1 MPVRE
6 SGRTPQETGT
16 GTAITRGFLPT
27 SPLWALALLVLGLVC
42 TLALAHREWVYQQQ
56 HTESLQ
62 GSLANAAQSRMR
74 EPLKGA
80 SMVLR
85 SMQTVFLSS
94 DGMDQKEFFQYQKNL
109 RPQELAQGYV
119 LTGFA
124 RAESSATDPGQMT
137 YRYQFVAPL
146 QGNEVL
152 LGFDITR
159 QPDNLRAL
167 QLARDRDMP
176 TASAPFPLL
185 QFQNAAASATGVTL
199 RLPVYSPGAVP
210 LTVPERRAR
219 EIGALAVSMRLE
231 PMITQ
236 ALQGRVLEYMHVQIR
251 DLDATAGQDLVFASA
266 TPVTEVPQQV
276 RQLDFGGRRW
286 EMRLWPRADLS
297 EWGQL
302 RTILI
307 GGTAISVLLGLL
319 LWSQMTTRRRAV
331 DLGRRMSVRFGES
344 EARFR
349 TLNELLPALVLLANG
364 DGSRIT
370 YANQAARQL
379 LGDVVGLPLCSL
391 FADASACEAAMFMAM
406 SGGGWRSQ
414 EAMLAPAGGTAFW
427 INASLAQVEVEA
439 LPHLLMVAT
448 DTSAQRVMTER
459 LHYQATHDE
468 LTGLRNRREFERL
481 LREALAG
488 HDGSAP
494 RAPFALLY
502 FDLDQFKLI
511 NDLSGHAAGDQLLV
525 QLVRAMHA
533 ELGHKN
539 FLARLGGDEF
549 GVLAFDVDL
558 ARAEA
563 LAERIRRC
571 IEGHIFHWHERTY
584 TVSASIGLVMVECE
598 GSTLKDLL
606 AWADSACY
614 QAKEGGRNRV
624 CTYRED
630 AASTRRIGEMEWAN
644 RLRGALENGQLLLDY
659 QELVALNPAAGDG
672 VHVELL
678 LRKRDR
684 NGGVILPGAFL
695 SAGERYGLMPA
706 VDRWVIHTALANFAH
721 IHPCGAQLHS
731 CSINLSGASIED
743 EGLADFILDAIAMF
757 RVPAQRLCFEITET
771 VAVRDL
777 QRVARVI
784 ERLRAAGCKIALDD
798 FGAGM
803 SSFGYLKNLPV
814 DSIKIDGSFV
824 RDLGSE
830 PVSRII
836 IDAVTRIGHER
847 QLKVV
852 AEWVDDENVLSVLR
866 ELGVDYAQGFLVHR
880 PERVLFQREKAN
892 VRVG

>member
-1 MPVRE
+1 MR
-6 SGRTPQETGT
+6 STP
-16 GTAITRGFLPT
+16 AFW
-27 SPLWALALLVLGLVC
+27 SLALLLLGLLS
-42 TLALAHREWVYQQQ
+42 TAAMAHLDWRQQQ
-56 HTESLQ
+56 QRAESLQ
-62 GSLANAAQSRMR
+62 HSLANAAQSRMQDS
-74 EPLKGA
+74 LKGGA
-80 SMVLR
+80 MVLR

-94 DGMDQKEFFQYQKNL
+94 AKMDQHEFAQYQQNL
-109 RPQELAQGYV
+109 RPQELARGYV
-119 LTGFA
+119 LTGYA
-124 RAESSATDPGQMT
+124 RRQPDPAHPAQVA

-146 QGNEVL
+146 EGNQVL

-159 QPDNLRAL
+159 QPENLRAL
-167 QLARDRDMP
+167 QVARDRDLP

-185 QFQNAAASATGVTL
+185 QFKGQPASALGITL
-199 RLPVYSPGAVP
+199 RLPVYSPGAMPV
-210 LTVPERRAR
+210 TVTERRAR
-219 EIGALAVSMRLE
+219 ELGALAVSMRLG

-236 ALQGRVLEYMHVQIR
+236 ALQGRVLDYMHVHIR
-251 DLDATAGQDLVFASA
+251 DLDAPAGQDLVFASA
-266 TPVTEVPQQV
+266 PPVADIPQQV
-276 RQLDFGGRRW
+276 RHLDFGGRRW
-286 EMRLWPRADLS
+286 EMRLWPRTGIV

-302 RTILI
+302 RAILG
-307 GGTAISVLLGLL
+307 GGTTISILLALL

-349 TLNELLPALVLLANG
+349 TLNELLPALVLLTNG

-370 YANQAARQL
+370 YANQTARQL
-379 LGDVVGLPLCSL
+379 LGTVVGAPLCSL
-391 FADASACEAAMFMAM
+391 FADSLACERAMAM
-406 SGGGWRSQ
+406 AASGSGWRSQ
-414 EAMLAPAGGTAFW
+414 EAMLAPAAGAAFW
-427 INASLAQVEVEA
+427 INASLAQVEVEG

-448 DTSAQRVMTER
+448 DTSAQRAMTER

-488 HDGSAP
+488 YGCTAP
-494 RAPFALLY
+494 VAPFALLY

-525 QLVRAMHA
+525 QLVRAMRA
-533 ELGHKN
+533 ELGHTE

-549 GVLAFDVDL
+549 GVLAFGVDL

-571 IEGHIFHWHERTY
+571 IEGHIFHWQERTY
-584 TVSASIGLVMVECE
+584 TVSASIGLVMVEGE

-614 QAKEGGRNRV
+614 QAKENGRNRV

-630 AASTRRIGEMEWAN
+630 AASTQRIGEMEWAN
-644 RLRGALENGQLLLDY
+644 RLRGALEHGQLLLDY
-659 QELVALNPAAGDG
+659 QQLVALDPTAGDA

-678 LRKRDR
+678 LRMRDHTGR
-684 NGGVILPGAFL
+684 VVMPGAFL

-706 VDRWVIHTALANFAH
+706 VDRWVIHTALANFQQ

-731 CSINLSGASIED
+731 CSINLSGASLED
-743 EGLADFILDAIAMF
+743 DGLADFILDTISTF
-757 RVPAQRLCFEITET
+757 GVPAQRLCFEITET

-784 ERLRAAGCKIALDD
+784 ERLRAAGCRIALDD

-814 DSIKIDGSFV
+814 DAIKIDGSFV
-824 RDLGSE
+824 RDLERE

-847 QLKVV
+847 RLQVV
-852 AEWVDDENVLSVLR
+852 AEWVDEQGVLEVLR
-866 ELGVDYAQGFLVHR
+866 ELGVDYAQGFLLHR
-880 PERVLFQREKAN
+880 PERVLFQREKAG
-892 VRVG
+892 VRVD

>member
-1 MPVRE
+1 MPARE
-6 SGRTPQETGT
+6 SGGTLQETGS
-16 GTAITRGFLPT
+16 GNAITGGLLST
-27 SPLWALALLVLGLVC
+27 SPLWAFALLLLGLLC
-42 TLALAHREWVYQQQ
+42 TGAIAHREWTYQQQ
-56 HTESLQ
+56 HSESLQ
-62 GSLANAAQSRMR
+62 RSLANAAQSRMR
-74 EPLKGA
+74 DALKGA
-80 SMVLR
+80 AMVLR
-85 SMQTVFLSS
+85 SMQTVFLSN
-94 DGMDQKEFFQYQKNL
+94 DGMGQQEFSQYQQNL
-109 RPQELAQGYV
+109 RPQELAQGYL

-124 RAESSATDPGQMT
+124 RRQSSATSPGQT
-137 YRYQFVAPL
+137 AYRYQFVAPL

-152 LGFDITR
+152 LGFDINR
-159 QPDNLRAL
+159 QPENLRAL
-167 QLARDRDMP
+167 QLARDRDIP
-176 TASAPFPLL
+176 TASAPFRLL
-185 QFQNAAASATGVTL
+185 QFQNGAASALGVTL
-199 RLPVYSPGAVP
+199 RLPVYAPGAIP

-219 EIGALAVSMRLE
+219 EVGALAVSLRLD
-231 PMITQ
+231 PMIAQ
-236 ALQGRVLEYMHVQIR
+236 ALHGRVLEYMHVQIR
-251 DLDATAGQDLVFASA
+251 DLDAPAGHDLVFASA
-266 TPVTEVPQQV
+266 PLVADIPQQV

-286 EMRLWPRADLS
+286 EMRLWPRVDLL

-302 RTILI
+302 RSILI
-307 GGTAISVLLGLL
+307 GGATISTLLSLL

-331 DLGRRMSVRFGES
+331 DLGRRMSARFGES
-344 EARFR
+344 EARLR

-379 LGDVVGLPLCSL
+379 LGNVVGSPLCAL
-391 FADASACEAAMFMAM
+391 FADARACEEAIAMAV

-488 HDGSAP
+488 HGGTAP
-494 RAPFALLY
+494 VAPFALLY

-525 QLVRAMHA
+525 QLVRTMRA

-549 GVLAFDVDL
+549 GLLAFDVDL
-558 ARAEA
+558 AQAEA

-584 TVSASIGLVMVECE
+584 TVSASIGLVMVDGE

-614 QAKEGGRNRV
+614 QAKENGRNRV

-630 AASTRRIGEMEWAN
+630 AASTHRIGEMEWAN

-659 QELVALNPAAGDG
+659 QELVALDPAAGDA
-672 VHVELL
+672 VQVEML
-678 LRKRDR
+678 LRMRD
-684 NGGVILPGAFL
+684 NTGGVVLPGAFL

-706 VDRWVIHTALANFAH
+706 VDRWVIHTTLANFSQ

-743 EGLADFILDAIAMF
+743 DGLADFILDAIATF
-757 RVPAQRLCFEITET
+757 KVPAQRLCFEITET

-784 ERLRAAGCKIALDD
+784 ERLRAAGCQIALDD

-824 RDLGSE
+824 RDLGRE

-847 QLKVV
+847 QLQVV
-852 AEWVDDENVLSVLR
+852 AEWVDDENVLEVLR
-866 ELGVDYAQGFLVHR
+866 ELGVDYAQGFLLHR
-880 PERVLFQREKAN
+880 PERVLFQREKSG
-892 VRVG
+892 VRVD